1 MRKTISRAA
10 AAVLAGALVLAACGD
25 APEDDADTGAED
37 TDAAEDEATEDDAA
51 DEDTTEE
58 DDATEEEDE
67 AAAGADFRG
76 CLVTDQG
83 GVDDASFNETAW
95 AGMQQAEEEL
105 GVEISVLE
113 SNSEADFEPNIQAFI
128 EQDCDLIVT
137 VGFLLGEATTAAAEA
152 NPDQLF
158 AIVDEAIEAD
168 NLLGLTFATE
178 QAAFLAGY
186 TAAGMTETGTI
197 GTYGG
202 INIPPVTVFMDGY
215 LAGASYYNQEMDT
228 DVVVEGWDGSDGL
241 FTGNFE
247 SQDDGRNITDT
258 LLQAGADIIMPVA
271 GPVGLGTATA
281 IEDFGSGKMIWVDTD
296 GYESTQF
303 GDLMLT
309 SVMKNMDVAVFDALS
324 AAVDGSFSGGIY
336 VGTLENDGVAIA
348 PFHDYEEEV
357 PQEIKDAL
365 DELRSG
371 IIDGDIS
378 VDPADY

>member
-25 APEDDADTGAED
+25 APEDDTDTGAEE
-37 TDAAEDEATEDDAA
+37 TDPAEDDATEDDATEDDAA
-51 DEDTTEE
+51 E
-58 DDATEEEDE
+58 DDADE
-67 AAAGADFRG
+67 AAAGGDFRG

-95 AGMQQAEEEL
+95 AGMQRAESEL
-105 GVEISVLE
+105 GIEISVLE

-137 VGFLLGEATTAAAEA
+137 VGFLLGEATAAAAEA

-158 AIVDEAIEAD
+158 AIVDEGIEAD

-178 QAAFLAGY
+178 QAGFLAGY
-186 TAAGMTETGTI
+186 VAAGMTETGTI

-215 LAGASYYNQEMDT
+215 LAGASYYNDEMGT
-228 DVVVEGWDGSDGL
+228 SVVVEGWDGTDGL

-258 LLQAGADIIMPVA
+258 LLQAGADIVMPVA

-281 IEDFGSGKMIWVDTD
+281 IEDFGSGTMIWVDTD
-296 GYESTQF
+296 GFESTQF
-303 GDLMLT
+303 GELMLT
-309 SVMKNMDVAVFDALS
+309 SVMKNMDVAVFDAMS
-324 AAVDGSFSGGIY
+324 SVVDGTFSGGIY
-336 VGTLENDGVAIA
+336 VGTLENEGVGLA
-348 PFHDYEEEV
+348 PFHDYEDEV
-357 PQEIKDAL
+357 PAEIKDAI
-365 DELRSG
+365 DELTAG
-371 IIDGDIS
+371 IIAGDIS

>member
-1 MRKTISRAA
+1 MSRAA

-25 APEDDADTGAED
+25 APEDDTDTGAEEETDPAEED
-37 TDAAEDEATEDDAA
+37 TDDAE
-51 DEDTTEE
+51 EE
-58 DDATEEEDE
+58 DDATEEEDDATEEEDDE
-67 AAAGADFRG
+67 AAAGAGYRG

-83 GVDDASFNETAW
+83 GVDDESFNETAW
-95 AGMQQAEEEL
+95 EGMLRAEEEL

-113 SNSEADFEPNIQAFI
+113 STSESDFEPNIQAFLD
-128 EQDCDLIVT
+128 QDCDLIVT
-137 VGFLLGEATTAAAEA
+137 VGFLLGEATQAAAEA
-152 NPDQLF
+152 NPDQSF
-158 AIVDEAIEAD
+158 AIVDEFLEGP
-168 NLLGLTFATE
+168 NLRGLSFATD

-186 TAAGMTETGTI
+186 VSAGATESGTL

-202 INIPPVTVFMDGY
+202 INIPTVSIFMDGF
-215 LAGASYYNQEMDT
+215 LAGTEYYNEENGT

-281 IEDFGSGKMIWVDTD
+281 IQDFGEGLMVWVDTD

-303 GDLMLT
+303 GELMLT
-309 SVMKNMDVAVFDALS
+309 SVMKNMDTAVFDAMQD
-324 AAVDGSFSGGIY
+324 VVNDEFDGGLY
-336 VGTLENDGVAIA
+336 TGTLENDGVAIA
-348 PFHDYEEEV
+348 PFHDNEDRV
-357 PQEIKDAL
+357 PQEVQDTL
-365 DELRSG
+365 PELRDG
-371 IIDGDIS
+371 IIAGEIS

>member
-10 AAVLAGALVLAACGD
+10 AAVLAGALILAACGD
-25 APEDDADTGAED
+25 APEDDTD
-37 TDAAEDEATEDDAA
+37 TDAEETEPAEDDATEDDATE
-51 DEDTTEE
+51 DDTTE
-58 DDATEEEDE
+58 DDTDE

-83 GVDDASFNETAW
+83 GVDDASFNQTAW
-95 AGMQQAEEEL
+95 AGMQRAEEEL
-105 GVEISVLE
+105 GVEIAVLE
-113 SNSEADFEPNIQAFI
+113 SNSEADFEPNIQAFLD
-128 EQDCDLIVT
+128 QDCDLIVT
-137 VGFLLGEATTAAAEA
+137 VGFLLGEATAAAAEA

-158 AIVDEAIEAD
+158 AIVDEGIEAD

-178 QAAFLAGY
+178 QAGFLAGY
-186 TAAGMTETGTI
+186 VAAGMTESGTI

-215 LAGASYYNQEMDT
+215 LAGASYYNQEMGT
-228 DVVVEGWDGSDGL
+228 DVVVEGWDGTDGL

-281 IEDFGSGKMIWVDTD
+281 IEDFGSGTMIWVDTD
-296 GYESTQF
+296 GFESTQF
-303 GDLMLT
+303 GGLMLT
-309 SVMKNMDVAVFDALS
+309 SVMKNMDVAVFDAMS
-324 AAVDGSFSGGIY
+324 SVVDGSFSGGIY
-336 VGTLENDGVAIA
+336 VGTLENEGVGLA
-348 PFHDYEEEV
+348 PFHDYEDEV
-357 PQEIKDAL
+357 PAEIKDAI
-365 DELRSG
+365 DELTAG
-371 IIDGDIS
+371 IIAGDIS